1 MKYKFNM
8 ALFLVV
14 KHVSMEIWSERKEI
28 YVLDVFLVSSLNYLM
43 VHLIVVSKVINHQCA
58 AEGY

>member
-1 MKYKFNM
+1 MKYKLNT